1 MKDDTKDKAKDKKNV
16 FSGNAAAGL
25 PRARAH
31 YLNQAIQ
38 LEETTPVNTIN
49 IAIMFSAVLFIALV
63 LWSHFTQV
71 KEVATTR
78 GEVIPADLIH
88 NVQHLEGGIISE
100 ILVRNGDFVNKGQS
114 LLRFAPPATMSELEQ
129 MSVRYAAL
137 LLQQERLHALIENR
151 EPEFGDTGISYPKL
165 AEQQLTIYQAQLNS
179 QTQKVLVIERQ
190 TEQKKS
196 EKQRS
201 LNQSSIMKKEV
212 KLLEEQVN
220 IRKGLNKTGVVAR
233 DELLTTQIQ
242 LSESLREYRQFQ
254 DNYKV
259 AKTTLAE
266 AEQRRK
272 DAEFQFIKDI
282 QLETGNIT
290 NEISEVE
297 QTLIRLGDRARR
309 LNVIAP
315 TSGIVQ
321 ALSINSIN
329 AVAEPGK
336 IILRIVPIDDELIVE
351 SRIMP
356 DDVGHVHIG
365 QSADVK
371 VDSYDSSR
379 FGSIDG
385 TVKQISA
392 TTYLDEKNNPY
403 YRAEITLNQT
413 WVGKNPEI
421 MKIIPGMTVQAN
433 IETGAKSILAYL
445 LRPISRG
452 FNNAFSER

>member
-1 MKDDTKDKAKDKKNV
+1 MKENNIV
-16 FSGNAAAGL
+16 FAANTTAGL

-38 LEETTPVNTIN
+38 LEETAPINIIN
-49 IAIMFSAVLFIALV
+49 IAIMFSGGLLVALV
-63 LWSHFTQV
+63 LWAHITQI

-88 NVQHLEGGIISE
+88 NVQHLEGGIVSE

-114 LLRFAPPATMSELEQ
+114 LVRFAPPATMSELEQ
-129 MSVRYAAL
+129 MSVRYASL
-137 LLQQERLHALIENR
+137 LLEQERLHALIGNR
-151 EPEFGDTGISYPKL
+151 NPEFGATGNSYPEL
-165 AEQQLTIYQAQLNS
+165 ATQQLTIYQAQLNS
-179 QTQKVLVIERQ
+179 QKQKVLVIDQ
-190 TEQKKS
+190 QIEQKKS

-201 LNQSSIMKKEV
+201 LNQSNIMKKEI
-212 KLLEEQVN
+212 KLLEEQVD
-220 IRKGLNKTGVVAR
+220 IRKNLNKTGVVAR

-242 LSESLREYRQFQ
+242 LSENLREYRQFQ
-254 DNYKV
+254 DNFIV

-266 AEQRRK
+266 ARQRRK
-272 DAEFQFIKDI
+272 DAEFEFIKDI
-282 QLETGNIT
+282 QLEAGNI
-290 NEISEVE
+290 ISEIAEVK
-297 QTLIRLGDRARR
+297 QTLIRLNDRARR
-309 LNVIAP
+309 LNVVAP
-315 TSGIVQ
+315 VSGIVQ
-321 ALSINSIN
+321 ALAINSIN

-379 FGSIDG
+379 FGSIEG

-413 WVGKNPEI
+413 WVGDNPET

-433 IETGAKSILAYL
+433 IETGTKSILAYL

-452 FNNAFSER
+452 FDNAFSER

>member
-1 MKDDTKDKAKDKKNV
+1 MKENNIV
-16 FSGNAAAGL
+16 FAANTSAGL

-38 LEETTPVNTIN
+38 LEETTPTNIIN
-49 IAIMFSAVLFIALV
+49 IAIMFSAGLLVALV
-63 LWSHFTQV
+63 LWAHITQI

-88 NVQHLEGGIISE
+88 NVQHLEGGIVSE

-114 LLRFAPPATMSELEQ
+114 LLRFAPPATMADLEQ
-129 MSVRYAAL
+129 MSVRYASL
-137 LLQQERLHALIENR
+137 LLEQERLHALIENR
-151 EPEFGDTGISYPKL
+151 KPVFGEKGKRYPEL
-165 AEQQLTIYQAQLNS
+165 ATQQLTIYQAQLNS
-179 QTQKVLVIERQ
+179 QKQKVLVIEQ
-190 TEQKKS
+190 QIEQKKS

-201 LNQSSIMKKEV
+201 LNQSSIMKEEV

-220 IRKGLNKTGVVAR
+220 IRKELNKTGVVAR

-242 LSESLREYRQFQ
+242 LSENLREYRQFQ
-254 DNYKV
+254 DNFIV

-266 AEQRRK
+266 ARQRRK

-282 QLETGNIT
+282 QLEAGNILS
-290 NEISEVE
+290 EIAEVE
-297 QTLIRLGDRARR
+297 QTLIRLNDRATR
-309 LNVIAP
+309 LNVVAP
-315 TSGIVQ
+315 VSGIVQ
-321 ALSINSIN
+321 ALAINSIN

-336 IILRIVPIDDELIVE
+336 IILRIVPVDDELIVE

-365 QSADVK
+365 QNADVK
-371 VDSYDSSR
+371 IDSYDSSR

-403 YRAEITLNQT
+403 YRAEITLKQT
-413 WVGKNPEI
+413 WVGDNPET

-452 FNNAFSER
+452 FDNAFGER

>member
-1 MKDDTKDKAKDKKNV
+1 MKENNIV
-16 FSGNAAAGL
+16 FAANTNAGL

-38 LEETTPVNTIN
+38 LEEITPVNIIN
-49 IAIMFSAVLFIALV
+49 IAIMFSGGLLVALV
-63 LWSHFTQV
+63 LWAHFTPI

-88 NVQHLEGGIISE
+88 NVQHLEGGIVSE
-100 ILVRNGDFVNKGQS
+100 ILVRNGDYVNKGQS
-114 LLRFAPPATMSELEQ
+114 LLRFAPPATMSDLEQ
-129 MSVRYAAL
+129 MSVRYASL
-137 LLQQERLHALIENR
+137 LLQQERLYALIENR
-151 EPEFGDTGISYPKL
+151 NPEFGETGKSYPKL
-165 AEQQLTIYQAQLNS
+165 ATQQLTIYQAQLNS
-179 QTQKVLVIERQ
+179 QKQKVLVIDQ
-190 TEQKKS
+190 QIEQKKS

-201 LNQSSIMKKEV
+201 LNQSSIMKEEV
-212 KLLEEQVN
+212 KLLEEQVD
-220 IRKGLNKTGVVAR
+220 IRKDLNKTGVVAR

-242 LSESLREYRQFQ
+242 LSENLREYRQFQ
-254 DNYKV
+254 DNFIV

-266 AEQRRK
+266 ARQRRK

-282 QLETGNIT
+282 QLEAGKIIS
-290 NEISEVE
+290 EIAEVE
-297 QTLIRLGDRARR
+297 QTLIRLNDRATR
-309 LNVIAP
+309 LNVVAP
-315 TSGIVQ
+315 VSGIVQ

-336 IILRIVPIDDELIVE
+336 IILRIVPMNDELIIE

-371 VDSYDSSR
+371 IDSYDSSR

-413 WVGKNPEI
+413 WVGNNPEI

>member
-1 MKDDTKDKAKDKKNV
+1 MKENNIV
-16 FSGNAAAGL
+16 FAVNTSAGL

-38 LEETTPVNTIN
+38 LEETTPVNIIN
-49 IAIMFSAVLFIALV
+49 IAIMFSAGLLVALV
-63 LWSHFTQV
+63 LWAHITQI

-88 NVQHLEGGIISE
+88 NVQHLEGGIVSE

-114 LLRFAPPATMSELEQ
+114 LLRFSPPATMADLEQ
-129 MSVRYAAL
+129 MSVRYASL
-137 LLQQERLHALIENR
+137 LLEQERLHALIENR
-151 EPEFGDTGISYPKL
+151 KPEFGEKGKSYPEL
-165 AEQQLTIYQAQLNS
+165 ATQQLTIYQAQLNS
-179 QTQKVLVIERQ
+179 QKQKVLVIEQ
-190 TEQKKS
+190 QIEQKKS

-201 LNQSSIMKKEV
+201 LNQSSIMKEEV

-220 IRKGLNKTGVVAR
+220 IRKDLNKTGVVAR

-242 LSESLREYRQFQ
+242 LSENLREYRQFQ
-254 DNYKV
+254 DNFIV

-266 AEQRRK
+266 ARQRRK

-282 QLETGNIT
+282 QLEAGNVL
-290 NEISEVE
+290 NEIAEVE
-297 QTLIRLGDRARR
+297 QTLIRLNDRARR

-315 TSGIVQ
+315 VSGIVQ
-321 ALSINSIN
+321 ALAINSIN

-336 IILRIVPIDDELIVE
+336 IILRIVPVDDELIVE

-365 QSADVK
+365 QNADVK
-371 VDSYDSSR
+371 IDSYDSSR

-403 YRAEITLNQT
+403 YRAEITLKQT
-413 WVGKNPEI
+413 WVGDNPET

-452 FNNAFSER
+452 FDNAFSER

>member
-1 MKDDTKDKAKDKKNV
+1 MKENNIV
-16 FSGNAAAGL
+16 FAANTTAGL

-38 LEETTPVNTIN
+38 LEETTPINIIN
-49 IAIMFSAVLFIALV
+49 IAIMFSGGLLVALV
-63 LWSHFTQV
+63 LWANITQI

-88 NVQHLEGGIISE
+88 NVQHLEGGIVSE

-114 LLRFAPPATMSELEQ
+114 LLRFAPPATMADLEQ
-129 MSVRYAAL
+129 MSVRYASL
-137 LLQQERLHALIENR
+137 LLEQERLHALIENR
-151 EPEFGDTGISYPKL
+151 NPEFGATGNSYPEL
-165 AEQQLTIYQAQLNS
+165 ATQQLTIYQAQLNS
-179 QTQKVLVIERQ
+179 QKQKVLVIDQ
-190 TEQKKS
+190 QIEQKKS

-212 KLLEEQVN
+212 KLLEEQVD
-220 IRKGLNKTGVVAR
+220 IRKNLNKTGVVAR

-242 LSESLREYRQFQ
+242 LSENLREYRQFQ
-254 DNYKV
+254 DNFIV

-266 AEQRRK
+266 ARQRRK

-282 QLETGNIT
+282 QLEAGNIIS
-290 NEISEVE
+290 EIAEVE
-297 QTLIRLGDRARR
+297 QTLIRLNDRARR
-309 LNVIAP
+309 LNVVAP
-315 TSGIVQ
+315 VSGIVQ
-321 ALSINSIN
+321 ALAINSIN

-336 IILRIVPIDDELIVE
+336 IILRIVPMDDELIVE

-371 VDSYDSSR
+371 IDSYDSSR

-403 YRAEITLNQT
+403 YRAEITLSQT
-413 WVGKNPEI
+413 WVGDNPET

-433 IETGAKSILAYL
+433 IETGTKSILAYL

-452 FNNAFSER
+452 FDNAFSER

>member
-1 MKDDTKDKAKDKKNV
+1 MKENNIV
-16 FSGNAAAGL
+16 FTSNTNAGL

-38 LEETTPVNTIN
+38 LEEIAPINIIN
-49 IAIMFSAVLFIALV
+49 IAIMFSAGLLV
-63 LWSHFTQV
+63 SLILWAHVTHI

-88 NVQHLEGGIISE
+88 NVQHLEGGIVSE
-100 ILVRNGDFVNKGQS
+100 LLVRNGDLVSKGQS
-114 LLRFAPPATMSELEQ
+114 LLRFSPPATMSELEQ
-129 MSVRYAAL
+129 MSVRYASL
-137 LLQQERLHALIENR
+137 LLEQERLQALIEKR
-151 EPEFGDTGISYPKL
+151 SPDFGDTGKSYPEL
-165 AEQQLTIYQAQLNS
+165 AAQQMTIYQAQVNS
-179 QTQKVLVIERQ
+179 QMQKILVIEQ
-190 TEQKKS
+190 QIEQKKS

-201 LNQSSIMKKEV
+201 LNQSSIMRKEV
-212 KLLEEQVN
+212 KLLEEQVD
-220 IRKGLNKTGVVAR
+220 IRRDLNKTGVVAR
-233 DELLTTQIQ
+233 DELLTTQIK
-242 LSESLREYRQFQ
+242 LSENMREYRQFQ
-254 DNYKV
+254 DNFNV
-259 AKTTLAE
+259 AITTLAE
-266 AEQRRK
+266 ANQRRK

-282 QLETGNIT
+282 QLEAGKII
-290 NEISEVE
+290 NEVAEVK
-297 QTLIRLGDRARR
+297 QTLIRLNDRANR
-309 LNVIAP
+309 LNVVAP
-315 TSGIVQ
+315 VSGIVQ

-336 IILRIVPIDDELIVE
+336 IILRIVPMDDELIVE

-371 VDSYDSSR
+371 IDSYDSSR

-403 YRAEITLNQT
+403 YRAEITLNQS
-413 WVGKNPEI
+413 WVGDNPEI
-421 MKIIPGMTVQAN
+421 MKIIPGMTVHAN
-433 IETGAKSILAYL
+433 IKTGEKSILAYL

-452 FNNAFSER
+452 FENAFSER

>member
-1 MKDDTKDKAKDKKNV
+1 MKENNIV
-16 FSGNAAAGL
+16 FAANTTAGL

-38 LEETTPVNTIN
+38 LEETAPINIIN
-49 IAIMFSAVLFIALV
+49 IAIMFSGGLLVALV
-63 LWSHFTQV
+63 LWAHITQI

-88 NVQHLEGGIISE
+88 NVQHLEGGIVSE

-114 LLRFAPPATMSELEQ
+114 LVRFAPPATMSELEQ
-129 MSVRYAAL
+129 MSVRYASL
-137 LLQQERLHALIENR
+137 LLEQERLHALIGNR
-151 EPEFGDTGISYPKL
+151 NPEFGATGNSYPEL
-165 AEQQLTIYQAQLNS
+165 ATQQLTIYQAQLNS
-179 QTQKVLVIERQ
+179 QKQKVLVIDQ
-190 TEQKKS
+190 QIEQKKS

-201 LNQSSIMKKEV
+201 LNQSNIMKKEI
-212 KLLEEQVN
+212 KLLEEQVD
-220 IRKGLNKTGVVAR
+220 IRKNLNKTGVVAR

-242 LSESLREYRQFQ
+242 LSENLREYRQFQ
-254 DNYKV
+254 DNFIV

-266 AEQRRK
+266 ARQRRK
-272 DAEFQFIKDI
+272 DAEFEFIKDI
-282 QLETGNIT
+282 QLEAGNI
-290 NEISEVE
+290 ISEIAEVK
-297 QTLIRLGDRARR
+297 QTLIRLNDRARR
-309 LNVIAP
+309 LNVVAP
-315 TSGIVQ
+315 VSGIVQ
-321 ALSINSIN
+321 ALAINSIN

-379 FGSIDG
+379 FGSIEG

-413 WVGKNPEI
+413 WVGDNPET

-433 IETGAKSILAYL
+433 IETGTKSILAYL
-445 LRPISRG
+445 LRPVSRG
-452 FNNAFSER
+452 FDNAFSER

>member
-1 MKDDTKDKAKDKKNV
+1 MKENNIV
-16 FSGNAAAGL
+16 FAANTTAGL

-38 LEETTPVNTIN
+38 LEETAPINIIN
-49 IAIMFSAVLFIALV
+49 IAIMFSGGLLVALV
-63 LWSHFTQV
+63 LWAHITQI

-88 NVQHLEGGIISE
+88 NVQHLEGGIVSE

-114 LLRFAPPATMSELEQ
+114 LVRFAPPATMSELEQ
-129 MSVRYAAL
+129 MSVRYASL
-137 LLQQERLHALIENR
+137 LLEQERLHALIGNR
-151 EPEFGDTGISYPKL
+151 NPEFGATGNSYPEL
-165 AEQQLTIYQAQLNS
+165 ATQQLTIYQAQLNS
-179 QTQKVLVIERQ
+179 QKQKVLVIDQ
-190 TEQKKS
+190 QIEQKKS

-201 LNQSSIMKKEV
+201 LNQSNIMKKEI
-212 KLLEEQVN
+212 KLLEEQVD
-220 IRKGLNKTGVVAR
+220 IRKNLNKTGVVAR

-242 LSESLREYRQFQ
+242 LSENLREYRQFQ
-254 DNYKV
+254 DNFIV

-266 AEQRRK
+266 ARQRRK
-272 DAEFQFIKDI
+272 DAEFEFIKDI
-282 QLETGNIT
+282 QLEAGNI
-290 NEISEVE
+290 ISEIAEVK
-297 QTLIRLGDRARR
+297 QTLIRLNDRARR
-309 LNVIAP
+309 LNVVAP
-315 TSGIVQ
+315 VSGIVQ
-321 ALSINSIN
+321 ALAINSIN

-413 WVGKNPEI
+413 WVGDNPET

-433 IETGAKSILAYL
+433 IETGTKSILAYL

-452 FNNAFSER
+452 FDNAFSER

>member
-1 MKDDTKDKAKDKKNV
+1 MKENNIV
-16 FSGNAAAGL
+16 FSANTSAGL

-38 LEETTPVNTIN
+38 LEEITPVNIIN
-49 IAIMFSAVLFIALV
+49 IAIMFSGGLLLALV
-63 LWSHFTQV
+63 LWAHFTQI

-88 NVQHLEGGIISE
+88 NVQHLEGGIVSE

-114 LLRFAPPATMSELEQ
+114 LLRFAPPATMSDLEQ
-129 MSVRYAAL
+129 MSVRYASL
-137 LLQQERLHALIENR
+137 LLEQERLHALIENR
-151 EPEFGDTGISYPKL
+151 NPEFGENGKSYPKL
-165 AEQQLTIYQAQLNS
+165 ATQQLTIYQAQLNS
-179 QTQKVLVIERQ
+179 QRQKVLVIDQ
-190 TEQKKS
+190 QIEQKKS

-201 LNQSSIMKKEV
+201 LNQSSIMKEEV
-212 KLLEEQVN
+212 KLLEEQVD
-220 IRKGLNKTGVVAR
+220 IRKDLNKTGVVAR

-242 LSESLREYRQFQ
+242 LSENLREYRQFQ
-254 DNYKV
+254 DNFIV

-266 AEQRRK
+266 ARQRRK

-282 QLETGNIT
+282 QLEAGKIIS
-290 NEISEVE
+290 EIAEVE
-297 QTLIRLGDRARR
+297 QTLIRLNDRATR
-309 LNVIAP
+309 LNVVAP
-315 TSGIVQ
+315 VSGIVQ

-336 IILRIVPIDDELIVE
+336 IILRIVPMNDELIVE

-356 DDVGHVHIG
+356 NDVGHVHIG

-371 VDSYDSSR
+371 IDSYDSSR
-379 FGSIDG
+379 FGSING
-385 TVKQISA
+385 SVKQISA

-413 WVGKNPEI
+413 WVGNNPET

>member
-1 MKDDTKDKAKDKKNV
+1 MKENNIV
-16 FSGNAAAGL
+16 FSANTSAGL

-38 LEETTPVNTIN
+38 LEEITPVNIIN
-49 IAIMFSAVLFIALV
+49 IAIMFTGGLLVALV
-63 LWSHFTQV
+63 LWAHFTQI

-88 NVQHLEGGIISE
+88 NVQHLEGGIVNE

-114 LLRFAPPATMSELEQ
+114 LLRFAPPATMSDLKQ
-129 MSVRYAAL
+129 MSVRYASL
-137 LLQQERLHALIENR
+137 LLEQERLHALIENR
-151 EPEFGDTGISYPKL
+151 NPEFGENGKSYPKL
-165 AEQQLTIYQAQLNS
+165 ATQQLTIYQAQLNS
-179 QTQKVLVIERQ
+179 QKQKVLVIEQ
-190 TEQKKS
+190 QIEQKKS

-201 LNQSSIMKKEV
+201 LNQSSIMKEEV
-212 KLLEEQVN
+212 KLLEEQVD
-220 IRKGLNKTGVVAR
+220 IRKDLNKTGVVAR

-242 LSESLREYRQFQ
+242 LSENLREYRQFQ
-254 DNYKV
+254 DNYIV

-266 AEQRRK
+266 ARQRRK

-282 QLETGNIT
+282 QLEAGKIIS
-290 NEISEVE
+290 EIAEVE
-297 QTLIRLGDRARR
+297 QTLIRLNDRATR
-309 LNVIAP
+309 LNVVAP
-315 TSGIVQ
+315 VSGIVQ

-336 IILRIVPIDDELIVE
+336 IILRIVPMNDELIVE

-371 VDSYDSSR
+371 IDSYDSSR

-413 WVGKNPEI
+413 WVGNNPEI

-452 FNNAFSER
+452 FGNAFSER